1 MAHLLVPAVLAIL
14 HLAAVGSA
22 CHALLHKRDSGA
34 ALGWVALLLFMP
46 PAGLPLYWL
55 FGIAR
60 VDSQAVRLMEKAAQQ
75 VVNGLLDLHG
85 RLLEQEPW
93 GAVRDESLPAV
104 FRHLVRPGR
113 AITGRAV
120 AGGNAVLPLHNGEEA
135 YPVMLRAIEKARRR
149 VYLSTFIFGNDAVG
163 ESFAAALARAAERG
177 CDVRLLMDGVGSFHP
192 LAGWKRRLGPGVR
205 LAYFL
210 PPALVPPQLSINLR
224 THRKMLVCDGQEAFT
239 GGMNISEH
247 HLAALP
253 RPERVQ
259 DVHFRCVGPV
269 ARQLE
274 VAFLLDW
281 RFVTAHAARM
291 AADPG
296 SSILTPGRHAFIRK
310 AQKAGAPDSS
320 RAIPADDPGGL
331 PGARAVQAE
340 PSAAGD
346 APGAEAC
353 GAGASRI
360 AASVSATELS
370 GAEASSSERPGPDGL
385 RAAGPGP
392 DGLGAEGSG
401 APGGSS
407 LCRILMDG
415 PGSPDKTI
423 EDLFCAMISSA
434 RASVRIMSPYF
445 LPSPR
450 LASALSAAV
459 LRGVDV
465 TVIVPEENNHRLVDW
480 AMRHQIPLLEA
491 KGVRIFRQP
500 PPFAHTKLL
509 LVDGAYTLLGSANL
523 DPRSLNLNFEL
534 VMEVFDTAL
543 AADLGAFYD
552 AVRERSALC
561 SAASPPT
568 LPARLRNAASWLF
581 SPYL

>member
-1 MAHLLVPAVLAIL
+1 MSSLFLPAALVLL

-22 CHALLHKRDSGA
+22 CHALLHKRDSGS

-60 VDSQAVRLMEKAAQQ
+60 IDSRAVQLMKKAARQ
-75 VVNGLLDLHG
+75 VVDGLLDLHG
-85 RLLEQEPW
+85 KFLTQGAW
-93 GAVRDESLPAV
+93 GVVREESLPEV
-104 FRHLVRPGR
+104 FRYLVQPGK
-113 AITGRAV
+113 AITGRDL

-135 YPVMLRAIEKARRR
+135 YPAMLRAIGDARRS
-149 VYLSTFIFGNDAVG
+149 VYLSTFIFGNDDVG
-163 ESFAAALARAAERG
+163 ARFAEALVQAAERG

-192 LAGWKRRLGPGVR
+192 FARWKHRLGPKVR

-210 PPALVPPQLSINLR
+210 PPALVPPQFSVNLR
-224 THRKMLVCDGQEAFT
+224 THRKMLICDGREAFT

-253 RPERVQ
+253 RRNRVR

-274 VAFLLDW
+274 LAFLLDW
-281 RFVTAHAARM
+281 RFVNAHAAHL

-296 SSILTPGRHAFIRK
+296 APIAVPRSPLYKREQAMPEPSRACALDDLTVFRAASRQEGTPGNTP
-310 AQKAGAPDSS
+310 GSMPGSAPD
-320 RAIPADDPGGL
+320 ADLAD
-331 PGARAVQAE
+331 
-340 PSAAGD
+340 AGT
-346 APGAEAC
+346 
-353 GAGASRI
+353 S
-360 AASVSATELS
+360 
-370 GAEASSSERPGPDGL
+370 
-385 RAAGPGP
+385 
-392 DGLGAEGSG
+392 
-401 APGGSS
+401 GGSAGGS

-415 PGSPDKTI
+415 PGAPDKTI

-445 LPSPR
+445 LPSQR
-450 LASALSAAV
+450 LTGALNAAV

-465 TVIVPEENNHRLVDW
+465 TVIVPGENNHRLVDW
-480 AMRHQIPLLEA
+480 AMRHQIPLLSA
-491 KGVRIFRQP
+491 KGVRLFRQP

-509 LVDGAYTLLGSANL
+509 LIDGAYTLLGSANL
-523 DPRSLNLNFEL
+523 DPRSLSLNFEL
-534 VMEVFDTAL
+534 VMEVLDTAL
-543 AADLGAFYD
+543 AEDLSAFYD
-552 AVRERSALC
+552 SVLARSAAC
-561 SAASPPT
+561 ADAP
-568 LPARLRNAASWLF
+568 LPALPVRLRNAASWLF

>member
-1 MAHLLVPAVLAIL
+1 MSHLFILVALALL
-14 HLAAVGSA
+14 HLAAMGSA

-60 VDSQAVRLMEKAAQQ
+60 VDSQAVKLMEKAARQ

-85 RLLEQEPW
+85 RLLEREPW
-93 GAVRDESLPAV
+93 GAVRDESLPGV
-104 FRHLVRPGR
+104 FRHLVQPGR
-113 AITGRAV
+113 AITGRSL
-120 AGGNAVLPLHNGEEA
+120 AGGNTVLPLHNGEAA
-135 YPVMLRAIEKARRR
+135 YPAMLRAIGQARRR

-163 ESFAAALARAAERG
+163 ASFAAALARAAERG

-192 LAGWKRRLGPGVR
+192 LAGWKRRLGPRVR

-210 PPALVPPQLSINLR
+210 PPALAPLQLSINLR
-224 THRKMLVCDGQEAFT
+224 THRKMLICDGQEAFT

-247 HLAALP
+247 HLADLP
-253 RPERVQ
+253 RPDRVQ

-296 SSILTPGRHAFIRK
+296 ASILTPRRSAFLRK
-310 AQKAGAPDSS
+310 GQKAGEHEPSG
-320 RAIPADDPGGL
+320 AILAGA
-331 PGARAVQAE
+331 PGALRDERAVTATE
-340 PSAAGD
+340 PSADAG
-346 APGAEAC
+346 APGAEVFSS
-353 GAGASRI
+353 GASP
-360 AASVSATELS
+360 AAASATELS
-370 GAEASSSERPGPDGL
+370 GAKAVSSERMEPAGL
-385 RAAGPGP
+385 RAEHP
-392 DGLGAEGSG
+392 DAT
-401 APGGSS
+401 GGTS

-415 PGSPDKTI
+415 PGAPDKTI

-434 RASVRIMSPYF
+434 RATVRIMSPYF
-445 LPSPR
+445 LPSQR

-465 TVIVPEENNHRLVDW
+465 TVIVPGENNHRLVDW

-500 PPFAHTKLL
+500 PPFAHTMLL

-543 AADLGAFYD
+543 ATDLGAFYD
-552 AVRERSALC
+552 TVRERSSAC
-561 SAASPPT
+561 SVDSPPA
-568 LPARLRNAASWLF
+568 LPVRMRNAASWLF